1 VVTLSRALADEMI
14 AHARSELPNESCGI
28 FGGTLDGELRTFFP
42 AKNAD
47 ASPYRYSVDA
57 DDLLRIALAIDGA
70 DDDVAAIYHSHTM
83 SRATPS
89 RTDMELATW
98 PEAAYIIVSLA
109 SDAPRRAQ
117 AARAAPA
124 RDHVASR
131 RRRIRRAARPAWPRL
146 PLVAGG
152 LGRLPPDSLCRT
164 AGMTTVAPRCR
175 RARTLAQGI
184 RPVSTRSGA

>member
-1 VVTLSRALADEMI
+1 MKSALRLSRALADEMI

-83 SRATPS
+83 SRATP
-89 RTDMELATW
+89 LAHRHGARDL

-109 SDAPRRAQ
+109 SD
-117 AARAAPA
+117 
-124 RDHVASR
+124 
-131 RRRIRRAARPAWPRL
+131 
-146 PLVAGG
+146 
-152 LGRLPPDSLCRT
+152 PPDI
-164 AGMTTVAPRCR
+164 
-175 RARTLAQGI
+175 RAWRLAEGTPPEAI
-184 RPVSTRSGA
+184 ELEIT

>member
-1 VVTLSRALADEMI
+1 VSEVLTLSRALADEMI
-14 AHARSELPNESCGI
+14 AHARSELPNEACGI

-57 DDLLRIALAIDGA
+57 DDLLRIALAIDRA

-109 SDAPRRAQ
+109 SDPPDIRAWRL
-117 AARAAPA
+117 AEDKPPEA
-124 RDHVASR
+124 
-131 RRRIRRAARPAWPRL
+131 L
-146 PLVAGG
+146 PLEIA
-152 LGRLPPDSLCRT
+152 
-164 AGMTTVAPRCR
+164 
-175 RARTLAQGI
+175 
-184 RPVSTRSGA
+184 